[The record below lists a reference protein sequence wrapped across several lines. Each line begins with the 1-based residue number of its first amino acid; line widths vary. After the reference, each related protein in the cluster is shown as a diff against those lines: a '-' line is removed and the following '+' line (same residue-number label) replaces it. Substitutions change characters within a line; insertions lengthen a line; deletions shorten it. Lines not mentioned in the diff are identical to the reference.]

1 MAVLIFKPGIL
12 LSPAGPDC
20 RADFNGDGAIDIIDL
35 GLLGGQWGTDGTG
48 NPEGFSADGIED
60 GIVNLQD
67 LALLGANWGADCS
80 VVVRSVSVVRSI
92 TDNGDGTISVSLTIS
107 GNVKSLGI
115 REDAG
120 LIISD
125 YSMVNSYEIFEF
137 SNNEFLIGDSNS
149 EIGGDLNYDAT
160 GSGQISGTFYYVD
173 SNGDVVEE
181 VIGGE
186 GVI

>member
-1 MAVLIFKPGIL
+1 MKGGKISKRTWWIIGIVIVLIILAVLIFKPGIL

-80 VVVRSVSVVRSI
+80 VVVRPTR
-92 TDNGDGTISVSLTIS
+92 N
-107 GNVKSLGI
+107 
-115 REDAG
+115 
-120 LIISD
+120 
-125 YSMVNSYEIFEF
+125 
-137 SNNEFLIGDSNS
+137 FL
-149 EIGGDLNYDAT
+149 
-160 GSGQISGTFYYVD
+160 
-173 SNGDVVEE
+173 
-181 VIGGE
+181 
-186 GVI
+186 